1 MTAGKRFKRLVRAR
15 SSKTGESYSAAL
27 RHFRASTAEGVAMSE
42 FELVRVEKPNFG
54 FAMHI
59 PADWREEPPNLNNSP
74 HEVARFY
81 YRGATVKGIV
91 VMRNPKKGESS
102 ARAWAEETREVLE
115 TLGSTNFALTELQI
129 ADRPAARLD
138 FEMPQPGALRS
149 IWVTHEYFVVAFGI
163 GFCFTLGSETPEAD
177 ETLFGAI
184 AERLEVFE
192 PRSER
197 ALIASNFANWF
208 PRPRAA
214 YAAAQARAGRR
225 GEAINAMHML
235 IGLMEIGDGV
245 AFNAL
250 RATGL
255 TPDRLAS
262 EFEREPV
269 SETVGDTSALTP
281 QTYQMLATAAPQLA
295 ATLGHPYIGTEHLLL
310 AILTAEADDGASLLL
325 EAAGTTNQAVRNA
338 LADELEQVIERT
350 VRGVAKA

>member
-1 MTAGKRFKRLVRAR
+1 
-15 SSKTGESYSAAL
+15 
-27 RHFRASTAEGVAMSE
+27 MSE

-115 TLGSTNFALTELQI
+115 ALGSTKFALTELTI
-129 ADRPAARLD
+129 TDRPAARLD

-149 IWVTHEYFVVAFGI
+149 NWVTHEYFVVAYGI
-163 GFCFTLGSETPEAD
+163 GFCFALGSET
-177 ETLFGAI
+177 
-184 AERLEVFE
+184 AEEDSALLDAVALRLEVFE
-192 PRSER
+192 PRFEKE
-197 ALIASNFANWF
+197 LQASNFTNWF

-214 YAAAQARAGRR
+214 YAAAQARAHRR
-225 GEAINAMHML
+225 GEAVNAKHL
-235 IGLMEIGDGV
+235 LVGLMEIGDGV

-250 RATGL
+250 HATGL
-255 TPDRLAS
+255 TSERLAA

-269 SETVGDTSALTP
+269 SATSGDSSALTP
-281 QTYQMLATAAPQLA
+281 QAYQMLATSAPQLA
-295 ATLGHPYIGTEHLLL
+295 ATLGHPYIGTEHVLL
-310 AILTAEADDGASLLL
+310 AIMAADADDGAAALL
-325 EAAGTTNQAVRNA
+325 ESAGTTKQAVRNA

-350 VRGVAKA
+350 VRGVSRN